1 MSSRQCKP
9 LIFENVKKSLITI
22 NKNYLYVYNVWTWH
36 ILLQDTENS
45 DVRFSQVTISIFR
58 KGYICMKSGTPSV
71 LSMNISFQ
79 TETITSTSSMPMW
92 PRACAYGFKN
102 INQGR
107 SISLTWTM
115 NCRPSCITERRYVI
129 VLRQISD

>member
-1 MSSRQCKP
+1 MYVHD
-9 LIFENVKKSLITI
+9 IFFTR
-22 NKNYLYVYNVWTWH
+22 Y
-36 ILLQDTENS
+36 
-45 DVRFSQVTISIFR
+45 FTISIFR
-58 KGYICMKSGTPSV
+58 KGYICMKSGTPLV

-107 SISLTWTM
+107 SISLT
-115 NCRPSCITERRYVI
+115 
-129 VLRQISD
+129 